1 MGRNGIKSTG
11 WRALPDTGGK
21 TLLSLSKESLGA
33 DAEVEGFPSDA
44 SPIICEVE
52 YKVSAESGGMLVGLK
67 MWRQVGKFEIN
78 TVENAR
84 ERLSR

>member
-52 YKVSAESGGMLVGLK
+52 
-67 MWRQVGKFEIN
+67 
-78 TVENAR
+78 
-84 ERLSR
+84 